1 MLYKLLSY
9 LNLDLDD
16 IFEEFVNLNLDAA
29 NSQCDMCLERYKTLY
44 TSNFPESGENSW
56 KYFLVGKLITRS
68 NIHNSININMIKAVF
83 PRENLLELRFETKS
97 IAYSFLEV
105 FKKERADRLLAEYTK
120 SLAPDTFSSISD
132 RSIQEFM
139 LLQYAKYLS
148 SNENSLK
155 DLLDKFKSVLDKRSR
170 GKFLLEFLKASLNGK
185 GSEYGKEYLNQFRE
199 CFFHD
204 NRLINQ
210 SKIRL
215 FNLLFQPEVD
225 IPFDVYHAFEPN
237 LLKTFTHPK
246 IRLSGYIITH
256 SVIESD
262 RMDYFRD
269 ILKSIKSQSKEL
281 FTKED
286 SHSKTPIELIFKHQR
301 GEMLSELLKYMSN
314 QEDFDLLNVM
324 KDTILSSDKNI
335 KFFLDI
341 VTRLENKDVEK
352 SFYSILSVDQLTTC
366 VQVCPEIRISD
377 SFQQTVKTL
386 LLSKI
391 DEDQK
396 SLFSDY
402 LIQFRLP
409 VTFLEKF
416 KEALEVKDPIY
427 TIIIDRYIHL
437 SQNSRYRIFRD
448 ENGVF
453 HKPSFNKNFN
463 EITEYK
469 DDGNHILLSQ
479 VNDFIKAFLMYRVDT
494 QGSFVDDK
502 TLFICAID
510 LVSPIEVVLNTQGNN
525 GSCLSVRSA
534 LQLLT
539 SDNPDNPDN
548 DPFTRE
554 VIVFL
559 NPYFTL
565 PNEYL
570 DSIYSYEGI
579 YKEFELMIGEAAENT
594 RIVKVTQI

>member
-210 SKIRL
+210 AKIRL

-554 VIVFL
+554 VIDFL

-570 DSIYSYEGI
+570 DFIYSYEGI